1 MEFKVNRET
10 ISAAECVYEGIQE
23 QGIEMDYILPDYYPD
38 VFKLVRCEAVP
49 VISDYSVN
57 GDKLTYELRCD
68 MRILY
73 CSENG
78 SILQCVNQKQTFSKT
93 VDMGRFCDNPSVTLK
108 PKCDYVNCRAVN
120 KRRLDMRGAVSVKV
134 SVTGERNQEIISDA
148 FGMNIQMKRMPIEFA
163 SKKITARKN
172 IQLGDDIELS
182 STQPS
187 IVSVVRCSCTS
198 ISCEKKMIS
207 GKMLAK
213 GDASIAV
220 LYACERDGAGVLE
233 PMEFT
238 VPYSQIID
246 LDGIDDTFEC
256 CVKPEIVFCEVNPV
270 QNKEGENRSIRCEME
285 ILLNCSAVKTTSV
298 TLGVDAY
305 STTYPCSIAVTEIKA
320 EQIPKIINHEIHHCA
335 KMCEGEDVP
344 EQIFYVW
351 CTPKNV
357 NANLNAE
364 EKKLMVSGMLTYTA
378 AARDNS
384 GMIIMPDK
392 EEAFEEVIEL
402 NDDYTNAAAAADI
415 IVNGVSYNISSDN
428 VLTLKA
434 DIKAEI
440 SIFTSSSVKA
450 LSDISVDEG
459 MKKIRDGDY
468 AIKLYYGAE
477 NEDIWEIA
485 KRYSTCVTSIIEEN
499 ELSGERLE
507 ESGMLIIPIV
517 S

>member
-1 MEFKVNRET
+1 MF
-10 ISAAECVYEGIQE
+10 
-23 QGIEMDYILPDYYPD
+23 
-38 VFKLVRCEAVP
+38 
-49 VISDYSVN
+49 
-57 GDKLTYELRCD
+57 
-68 MRILY
+68 
-73 CSENG
+73 
-78 SILQCVNQKQTFSKT
+78 
-93 VDMGRFCDNPSVTLK
+93 
-108 PKCDYVNCRAVN
+108 
-120 KRRLDMRGAVSVKV
+120 
-134 SVTGERNQEIISDA
+134 
-148 FGMNIQMKRMPIEFA
+148 
-163 SKKITARKN
+163 
-172 IQLGDDIELS
+172 
-182 STQPS
+182 
-187 IVSVVRCSCTS
+187 
-198 ISCEKKMIS
+198 
-207 GKMLAK
+207 
-213 GDASIAV
+213 
-220 LYACERDGAGVLE
+220 
-233 PMEFT
+233 
-238 VPYSQIID
+238 
-246 LDGIDDTFEC
+246 
-256 CVKPEIVFCEVNPV
+256 
-270 QNKEGENRSIRCEME
+270 
-285 ILLNCSAVKTTSV
+285 
-298 TLGVDAY
+298 
-305 STTYPCSIAVTEIKA
+305 
-320 EQIPKIINHEIHHCA
+320 
-335 KMCEGEDVP
+335 
-344 EQIFYVW
+344 
-351 CTPKNV
+351 PKNV

-364 EKKLMVSGMLTYTA
+364 EKKLTVSGMLTYTA